1 MHEVENGDHGLK
13 VHTGK
18 HSRSQTEDALKA
30 VSAAVS
36 NFACTIEQKYLKDCK
51 TDEAHEASVH
61 AHNRQTN
68 SGLEGND
75 SSSKRGRA
83 IGASLKSKKAKV
95 Q

>member
-30 VSAAVS
+30 VSATIS

-51 TDEAHEASVH
+51 TDEASVE

-68 SGLEGND
+68 SGLEGQD
-75 SSSKRGRA
+75 SSSKHGRA

-95 Q
+95 K